1 MLLDHFTANYWW
13 AAALAIIAWY
23 IVSSVIS
30 WYRLPHIPGPLLAKF
45 SYLWLARLAL
55 SGKQYETHL
64 ELNKKYGPIVR
75 VGPYEVLT
83 DDLELLRKVN
93 GTKSL
98 YAKGASYSGSRLNPW
113 HESLFM
119 MRDPI
124 AHDKMKAKLI
134 YGYSGKE
141 TMGPEAAIDEQIMNL
156 VRLIQ
161 DKYISKPREFRP
173 LLWSKT
179 AGLFTLDVISRL
191 ALGQEFG
198 CLNRD
203 EDIHCFFDTLRDYLP
218 IVSLTTD
225 VPWLRNIAFSPLFLR
240 LFGPSIKDKK
250 GIGKMMG
257 LTNKVVEEFYHSDCG
272 VRRDMLSSFKKHGLT
287 KDQCEIESI
296 FMFVAGSDT
305 TASVI
310 RAGMLHILATPH
322 VYCRLKREIAN
333 TIREGRASKPI
344 SNADSLFQPYI
355 QAIVYECLRIRSVS
369 TNMSFKEVPTG
380 GDVYNGKF
388 LPAGTNIGM
397 NFSGLLRSETL
408 FGKDAHIFR
417 PERFTEVDDK
427 TSAKLKRDVELTF
440 GLGRWSCLGKP
451 IALMELNK
459 IFFELFRHFDFQ
471 LAEPHKAMQFDSY
484 MLFRDKGL
492 VLRKF
497 KDKPKV

>member
-1 MLLDHFTANYWW
+1 MLLEHFTANYWW
-13 AAALAIIAWY
+13 VAALAIIAWY

-30 WYRLPHIPGPLLAKF
+30 WYRLRHIPGPLLAKF

-257 LTNKVVEEFYHSDCG
+257 LTNKVVEEFYHGDG
-272 VRRDMLSSFKKHGLT
+272 EVRRDMLVSPFICQLCGLRALLILS
-287 KDQCEIESI
+287 EE
-296 FMFVAGSDT
+296 FV
-305 TASVI
+305 
-310 RAGMLHILATPH
+310 
-322 VYCRLKREIAN
+322 
-333 TIREGRASKPI
+333 
-344 SNADSLFQPYI
+344 Q
-355 QAIVYECLRIRSVS
+355 
-369 TNMSFKEVPTG
+369 
-380 GDVYNGKF
+380 
-388 LPAGTNIGM
+388 
-397 NFSGLLRSETL
+397 ET
-408 FGKDAHIFR
+408 R
-417 PERFTEVDDK
+417 VD
-427 TSAKLKRDVELTF
+427 
-440 GLGRWSCLGKP
+440 
-451 IALMELNK
+451 
-459 IFFELFRHFDFQ
+459 
-471 LAEPHKAMQFDSY
+471 
-484 MLFRDKGL
+484 
-492 VLRKF
+492 
-497 KDKPKV
+497 